1 MHDEVAPTVSVIVP
15 IYNVESTLDQALS
28 SIEAQTLRDIEIV
41 CVNDGSTDRSPEI
54 VKQHAKADPRVRL
67 VNKPN
72 GGYGS
77 ACNRGLDEARG
88 KWIAILE
95 PDDWIEPTMYED
107 MIAFVQEFNQPIDI
121 VKTPYWRVIDPDT
134 PREHLLNCS
143 YKSRIKPKAQP
154 FSLTDDGVEHLLI
167 HHPSIWSAL
176 YRRTF
181 LQESGIR
188 FHEIPGAGWA
198 DNPFLVDTLCQA
210 RSIVY
215 LDRAYYHYREETEGQ
230 TASFVEKN
238 PMIPFERWH
247 DMMDVLERLGIRD
260 ERVLLPL
267 YRRAFTYLDYTI
279 GANSNEKEIFDNVA
293 TDMFRRMDDP
303 LVLSEPHIPPAW
315 KARYRE
321 TKGLPARRD
330 NPLPYAAS
338 LIGAT
343 FYSLGNIGVR
353 ESAKLV
359 FAVADRDKKA
369 GKLSGSAIPALDD
382 SIEPTATL
390 SIIVPVYNAEPYLG
404 TCLESV
410 DGQTY
415 RSFELVCID
424 DGSTDASP
432 SILSRF
438 AAEHD
443 YVKVITQK
451 NSGPS
456 VARNVGIRA
465 ARNDFVCFLDADDLL
480 EPNACRRIA
489 QALSSGAHDAVVYGW
504 SCFPEEEANEWLLAR
519 TNVRDCVYDEFTPE
533 LLFGEST
540 NPFLRLA
547 VRREI
552 LTGKSLLFDEGLRV
566 GEDATFLFS
575 LLPQLSSTRLIS
587 DKLYRYRMPHAGSI
601 TSVSKDGDPEKC
613 IDDLNMM
620 ISIFDS
626 WSRDGL
632 LERFAAPLVHWFIS
646 FLLYTILRQPRPVRD
661 DLTLACRDLLLAH
674 FHPEELRG
682 IDLPKHDQVL
692 IDVVLQARDGAS
704 GIDDRALSRA
714 MLRWRIAEYGPAD
727 LVKTAL
733 DRIR

>member
-267 YRRAFTYLDYTI
+267 YRRAFTLSPLRLHRGSSGYRQ
-279 GANSNEKEIFDNVA
+279 K
-293 TDMFRRMDDP
+293 RRSARTVGTAHPASMESALSGNQGTASEARQSAP
-303 LVLSEPHIPPAW
+303 LCSFAHRRYVLQPGEHWRSRVG
-315 KARYRE
+315 KAR
-321 TKGLPARRD
+321 LRR
-330 NPLPYAAS
+330 
-338 LIGAT
+338 
-343 FYSLGNIGVR
+343 R
-353 ESAKLV
+353 
-359 FAVADRDKKA
+359 
-369 GKLSGSAIPALDD
+369 
-382 SIEPTATL
+382 
-390 SIIVPVYNAEPYLG
+390 
-404 TCLESV
+404 
-410 DGQTY
+410 
-415 RSFELVCID
+415 
-424 DGSTDASP
+424 
-432 SILSRF
+432 
-438 AAEHD
+438 
-443 YVKVITQK
+443 
-451 NSGPS
+451 
-456 VARNVGIRA
+456 
-465 ARNDFVCFLDADDLL
+465 
-480 EPNACRRIA
+480 
-489 QALSSGAHDAVVYGW
+489 
-504 SCFPEEEANEWLLAR
+504 
-519 TNVRDCVYDEFTPE
+519 
-533 LLFGEST
+533 
-540 NPFLRLA
+540 
-547 VRREI
+547 
-552 LTGKSLLFDEGLRV
+552 
-566 GEDATFLFS
+566 
-575 LLPQLSSTRLIS
+575 
-587 DKLYRYRMPHAGSI
+587 
-601 TSVSKDGDPEKC
+601 
-613 IDDLNMM
+613 
-620 ISIFDS
+620 
-626 WSRDGL
+626 
-632 LERFAAPLVHWFIS
+632 
-646 FLLYTILRQPRPVRD
+646 
-661 DLTLACRDLLLAH
+661 
-674 FHPEELRG
+674 
-682 IDLPKHDQVL
+682 
-692 IDVVLQARDGAS
+692 
-704 GIDDRALSRA
+704 
-714 MLRWRIAEYGPAD
+714 
-727 LVKTAL
+727 
-733 DRIR
+733 